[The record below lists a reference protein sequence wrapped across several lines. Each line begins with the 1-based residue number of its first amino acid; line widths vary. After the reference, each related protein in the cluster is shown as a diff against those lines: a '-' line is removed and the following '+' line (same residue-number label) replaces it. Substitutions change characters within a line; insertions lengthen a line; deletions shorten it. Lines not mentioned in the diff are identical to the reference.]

1 MKLNRF
7 VFLVSLSFLFIVTSC
22 STPVS
27 DTMHAENTT
36 KTAKNII
43 FMIGDGM
50 SYAQIEGTENAIG
63 KQLEMRKL
71 PVSGTITTHSADK
84 RITDSGAGGTAL
96 ATGFKTNNGMISMKA
111 DSTAVPSILELFAE
125 DGKQTAIVVSCGIT
139 HATPASFV
147 AKDINRNNYE
157 AIAKD
162 FAESE
167 KLNYFIGGARKHF
180 VKREDNR
187 NLLEEMTA
195 RGWQFF
201 DVLEDAQFNASTNVA
216 LFMADEHPVSVIDG
230 RSDFL
235 AKGTAKL
242 LETMSRQAEN
252 GFFMMVE
259 GSQIDWAGHAND
271 SAYLVAE
278 MIDFDN
284 AAKAAV
290 DFAKKDG
297 ETLVVI
303 TADHETGGLT
313 IINGNENDYSSVRFN
328 FSTGNHTSVTV
339 PVFAFGPGS
348 ENFTGVYDNTEIFY
362 KILNASGKE

>member
-7 VFLVSLSFLFIVTSC
+7 VLILNFSFLFVLSSC
-22 STPVS
+22 STHS
-27 DTMHAENTT
+27 ADNQYEENTS
-36 KTAKNII
+36 KPVKNII

-63 KQLEMRKL
+63 KQLEMRKF
-71 PVSGTITTHSADK
+71 PVSGTITTHAADK

-96 ATGFKTNNGMISMKA
+96 ATGFKSNNGMIGMKA
-111 DSTAVPSILELFAE
+111 DSTAVPSMLELFAE
-125 DGKQTAIVVSCGIT
+125 EGKQTAIVVSCGIT
-139 HATPASFV
+139 HATPACFV

-162 FAESE
+162 FAESD

-180 VKREDNR
+180 VDREDSK

-195 RGWQFF
+195 KGWQFF
-201 DVLEDAQFNASTNVA
+201 DDLENAQFNASANAA
-216 LFMADEHPVSVIDG
+216 LFMADEHPVAVKDG

-242 LETMSRQAEN
+242 LETMSMQADN

-271 SAYLVAE
+271 SAYLVTE

-284 AAKAAV
+284 AVKAAV
-290 DFAKKDG
+290 DFAEKDG
-297 ETLVVI
+297 ETLVVV

-313 IINGNENDYSSVRFN
+313 IINGVEKDYSSVRFN
-328 FSTGNHTSVTV
+328 FSTVNHSAVAV
-339 PVFAFGPGS
+339 PVFAYGPGS
-348 ENFTGVYDNTEIFY
+348 EYFTGMYDNTDIIG
-362 KILNASGKE
+362 KIMKAAGK

>member
-7 VFLVSLSFLFIVTSC
+7 VFFLSLSFLFILSSC
-22 STPVS
+22 STPA
-27 DTMHAENTT
+27 TENQQAENTP
-36 KTAKNII
+36 KPAKNII

-96 ATGFKTNNGMISMKA
+96 ATGFKTNNGMIGMKA
-111 DSTAVPSILELFAE
+111 DSTAVPSMLEIFAE
-125 DGKQTAIVVSCGIT
+125 EGKQTALVVSCGIT

-180 VKREDNR
+180 IDREDKK
-187 NLLEEMTA
+187 NLLDEMTA

-201 DVLEDAQFNASTNVA
+201 DALENAKFNASKNAA
-216 LFMADEHPVSVIDG
+216 LFMADEHPVAVKDG
-230 RSDFL
+230 RSDYL

-242 LETMSRQAEN
+242 LETMSAQAEK

-271 SAYLVAE
+271 SAYLVTE

-284 AAKAAV
+284 AVKAAIE
-290 DFAKKDG
+290 FAKKDG
-297 ETLVVI
+297 ETLVVV

-313 IINGNENDYSSVRFN
+313 IINGVEKEYSTVRFN
-328 FSTGNHTSVTV
+328 FSTGNHSAVTV
-339 PVFAFGPGS
+339 PVFAYGPGS
-348 ENFTGVYDNTEIFY
+348 EYFTGMYDNTEVIK
-362 KILNASGKE
+362 KILKASGK

>member
-7 VFLVSLSFLFIVTSC
+7 AFYLGFSFLFILNSC
-22 STPVS
+22 TTPAT
-27 DTMHAENTT
+27 DKAHRENTT
-36 KTAKNII
+36 KPAKNII
-43 FMIGDGM
+43 LMIGDGM

-63 KQLEMRKL
+63 KQLAMSKL

-84 RITDSGAGGTAL
+84 RITDSGAGGTAI
-96 ATGFKTNNGMISMKA
+96 ATGFKTNNGMIGMKA
-111 DSTAVPSILELFAE
+111 DSTAVPSMLELFAE

-162 FAESE
+162 IAESE
-167 KLNYFIGGARKHF
+167 NLNYFIGGARKHF
-180 VKREDNR
+180 VDREDNK
-187 NLLEEMTA
+187 NLLDEMTA
-195 RGWQFF
+195 KGWQFF
-201 DVLEDAQFNASTNVA
+201 NAFEDAQFNTSNNAAVFT
-216 LFMADEHPVSVIDG
+216 ADEHPDAIKDG
-230 RSDFL
+230 RSDYL
-235 AKGTAKL
+235 AKGSAKL
-242 LETMSRQAEN
+242 LETMSKQAEK

-271 SAYLVAE
+271 SAYLVTE

-284 AAKAAV
+284 AVKAAI
-290 DFAKKDG
+290 DFADRDG

-313 IINGNENDYSSVRFN
+313 IINGREKDYSSVRFN

-339 PVFAFGPGS
+339 PVFAYGPGS
-348 ENFTGVYDNTEIFY
+348 EYFTGVYDNTEIFY
-362 KILNASGKE
+362 KILKATGK

>member
-7 VFLVSLSFLFIVTSC
+7 VNFLSLSFFLILNSC
-22 STPVS
+22 STPAT
-27 DTMHAENTT
+27 DNQDADNTS
-36 KTAKNII
+36 KSAKNII

-63 KQLEMRKL
+63 KQLEMRKM

-84 RITDSGAGGTAL
+84 LITDSGAGGTAL
-96 ATGFKTNNGMISMKA
+96 ATGFKTNNGMIGMKA
-111 DSTAVPSILELFAE
+111 DSTAVPSMLELFSNE
-125 DGKQTAIVVSCGIT
+125 GKQTAIVVSCGIT
-139 HATPASFV
+139 HATPATFV

-167 KLNYFIGGARKHF
+167 NLNYFIGGARKHF
-180 VKREDNR
+180 VDRKDNI
-187 NLLEEMTA
+187 NLLDEMTA
-195 RGWQFF
+195 KGWQFF
-201 DVLEDAQFNASTNVA
+201 DKLETAQFHTSAKA
-216 LFMADEHPVSVIDG
+216 AIFIADEHPIAVKDG
-230 RSDFL
+230 RPDFL

-242 LETMSRQAEN
+242 METMSKQAEN

-271 SAYLVAE
+271 SAYLVTE

-284 AAKAAV
+284 AVKAALE
-290 DFAKKDG
+290 FAQKDG
-297 ETLVVI
+297 ETLIVV

-313 IINGNENDYSSVRFN
+313 IIDGVEKDYSKVRFN

-339 PVFAFGPGS
+339 PVFAYGPGS
-348 ENFTGVYDNTEIFY
+348 EYFTGMYDNTEIIK
-362 KILNASGKE
+362 KIFKASGK